1 MKALVSK
8 EDTLL
13 AVGKDTDTYDSE
25 KNIFA
30 GITYIDG
37 FPDGA
42 TVKDVGDPVEG
53 DKPVYDADTQNL
65 RSYYDYTDGTLTRQ
79 YKVVDKPVKE
89 EPPQRD
95 PIPQKLTKLQFIR
108 HIQEHGGTSKSD
120 VSAAYKD
127 PELEYFWLIFDIAT
141 EVEKSDPEIDEAL
154 GVFETQGYLPNG
166 AQSVLD
172 NWPTR

>member
-1 MKALVSK
+1 MKYARLINSKAAEVVSQEAYETFNDIVK
-8 EDTLL
+8 AMFEEVPEQ
-13 AVGKDTDTYDSE
+13 VGVNWK
-25 KNIFA
+25 FV
-30 GITYIDG
+30 DG
-37 FPDGA
+37 SWVEPD
-42 TVKDVGDPVEG
+42 P
-53 DKPVYDADTQNL
+53 KP
-65 RSYYDYTDGTLTRQ
+65 
-79 YKVVDKPVKE
+79 
-89 EPPQRD
+89 EPK
-95 PIPQKLTKLQFIR
+95 PIPQKLTKLQFIH